1 MKAVVFNGVGNISL
15 KEVADPK
22 IQEPGDAV
30 IALTRS
36 AICGTDLHM
45 IRGTIP
51 GMKETNLFHNG
62 TILGHEGVGVI
73 ESIGK
78 DVKDFAVGDRVI
90 IPSTISC
97 GECYYCKHDIT
108 SQCDKANPNGPDA
121 GTSFFGG
128 PKSSGPF
135 DGMQA
140 EKVRVP
146 FADAMLIKIPD
157 NVTDDQAI
165 LLSDILPTSYMGVA
179 FVDPKP
185 DDYVAVF
192 GCGIVGLL
200 AIACL
205 KLMKVKTIFA
215 IDHIPERLQKAA
227 EQGAITINF
236 DEEDPVKALKKYT
249 DNKGP
254 NKIIDA
260 VGIDAQQPKC
270 NSLHCLKNIKQ
281 RLQFRKEVKQV
292 APVQRPSCCGNWVPG
307 DGPSQVFEWTLKAIA
322 KAGIFSVIGVYTE
335 LLKTFSIGEAME
347 KNLTI
352 RMGNCNHR
360 AYIPTLLKLVQNGEF
375 DPLPFIS
382 HKVELNDAIK
392 AYKVFDKK
400 EKGVIKVVLVP

>member
-1 MKAVVFNGVGNISL
+1 MKAVVFNGVGDICL
-15 KEVADPK
+15 KEVADP
-22 IQEPGDAV
+22 V
-30 IALTRS
+30 IKDQKDVIVRITRS

-45 IRGTIP
+45 IRGTMP
-51 GMKETNLFHNG
+51 YMKGTSLLHNG
-62 TILGHEGVGVI
+62 TILGHEGVGVV
-73 ESIGK
+73 ETVGAE
-78 DVKDFAVGDRVI
+78 VKDFAVGDRVI
-90 IPSTISC
+90 IPSTIGC
-97 GECYYCKHDIT
+97 GECHYCKHELY
-108 SQCDKANPNGPDA
+108 SQCDVANPNGPEW
-121 GTSFFGG
+121 GTTFFGSPWPAG
-128 PKSSGPF
+128 GF

-146 FADAMLIKIPD
+146 FADAMLVKIPD
-157 NVTDDQAI
+157 SITDDQAI

-192 GCGIVGLL
+192 GCGIVGQL

-215 IDHIPERLQKAA
+215 IDHIPERLQKAS

-260 VGIDAQQPKC
+260 VGIDAQQPRC
-270 NSLHCLKNIKQ
+270 NSWYCIKNIKQ
-281 RLQFRKEVKQV
+281 RLQFKKEVKHV
-292 APVQRPSCCGNWVPG
+292 APVRRPSCCGNWIPG
-307 DGPSQVFEWTLKAIA
+307 DAPSQVFEWSLKAIA
-322 KAGIFSVIGVYTE
+322 KAGIFSIIGVYTE

-352 RMGNCNHR
+352 RTGNCNHR
-360 AYIPTLLKLVQNGEF
+360 AYIPTLLKLIESGEF
-375 DPLPFIS
+375 DPIPFIT
-382 HKVELNDAIK
+382 HKVSLDDAIE
-392 AYKVFDKK
+392 AYKHFDKR
-400 EKGVIKVVLVP
+400 ENGTIKVVLVP